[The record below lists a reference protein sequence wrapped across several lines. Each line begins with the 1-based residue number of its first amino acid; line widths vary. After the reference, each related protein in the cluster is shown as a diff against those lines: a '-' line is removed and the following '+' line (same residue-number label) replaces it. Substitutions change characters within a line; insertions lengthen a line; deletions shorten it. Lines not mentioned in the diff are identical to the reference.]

1 MGSLYK
7 LKGFTNK
14 LKEILSPYEEIDT
27 KSEGCI
33 FYSEVP
39 AKVII
44 EISKKVPKENLED
57 RENNSPSFKDFV
69 EIAKKYP
76 YTKFECYIITDKRDD
91 ERITINGIYIPPVD
105 MKLIE
110 EIRKKQLA
118 PPEEDFITES
128 GYRLLWWD

>member
-1 MGSLYK
+1 VGNLYK

-14 LKEILSPYEEIDT
+14 LKEILSPYRDIHTEDFI
-27 KSEGCI
+27 S
-33 FYSEVP
+33 YSEVP

-105 MKLIE
+105 MELIK
-110 EIRKKQLA
+110 EIRKRQLA
-118 PPEEDFITES
+118 PPEEDLIIKS